1 MAILTISICS
11 IIALVLFSIVA
22 FNCLSEQVLC
32 KFLLLKMSLTH
43 KTPQAIVERA
53 ISFEGDSAV
62 YSYEKYRALSSVY
75 DDITDVYIPVGHRRV
90 SLELF
95 ECHLAE
101 QGKAYAPNQNGAEI
115 ITI

>member
-1 MAILTISICS
+1 MAILTISICFMVVV
-11 IIALVLFSIVA
+11 VLFGLVC
-22 FNCLSEQVLC
+22 FNCLSEQMLC
-32 KFLLLKMSLTH
+32 KLILLRMRLTN

-75 DDITDVYIPVGHRRV
+75 DDVTDIYIPIGHRRV